1 MPSDIAASL
10 PLLVLSGGP
19 YETGLQY
26 GHLMRREIL
35 AAVAA
40 EAWAIGPLLAA
51 VGMSARQVSDRVQR
65 LGGLLPADVHDELRG
80 ISDATG
86 VARETLLAHTL
97 TLDILSGAP
106 IGCSQFAAFGRAT
119 RGGSMIHGHNL
130 DVPYR
135 SLAQFVRPMCVV
147 YRRTGRIPYASITFW
162 PAALGVCSG
171 INAEGLSLGVNVPVA
186 PMDERDFAPLTFQNR
201 EVLSRSSTMAAAI
214 DVLTGTQRGGNW
226 NLMLAHRSGQARVW
240 EQAGVYSGHCLSDPD
255 RDFVVSTNHFVAA
268 HEAATGHDGIVLAM
282 LQEMQED
289 SICRHRRLDGL
300 VAEHHGHIDVERAV
314 DFLRDCHDGGLST
327 SPNMRTICR
336 VDNVLSMVY
345 APGELALDLA
355 AGREPAALQP
365 RRRLRLREHFI
376 DRIELAE
383 RPPDV
388 AFPMRGEPD
397 GEGRRRRTFDVGEDL
412 YLREHR
418 VNGVPVLPGAAAI
431 EWLAEVAAADRDG
444 DVAEI
449 LDVSLDRFIRVR
461 HEQPTHAYVRCQG
474 AGGVY
479 ALTAHA
485 DLMHPRG
492 AVLRAGVPHY
502 HARVLL
508 GAREPRRI
516 DEGFGDEPGLDGEI
530 PFSRSYVDD
539 AYFHVGS
546 LFRIVEWIRFLNP
559 REAIAALRVPDPV
572 GYYASV
578 PRARFWVD
586 PFVLD
591 ACFQAAGT
599 LGILHNARAPV
610 PRGLRR
616 LRLGV
621 DPRPGERLLCR
632 ALLIREAQDVL
643 YYDFTV
649 WNQSGEVCMSADDYA
664 SNNVDAYT
672 PSQTAHLINGL
683 DPAGRLR
690 RMRSVAHV

>member
-1 MPSDIAASL
+1 M
-10 PLLVLSGGP
+10 
-19 YETGLQY
+19 
-26 GHLMRREIL
+26 HREIL

-40 EAWAIGPLLAA
+40 EAQALWPMLAAIG
-51 VGMSARQVSDRVQR
+51 MTARQVSDRVTP
-65 LGGLLPADVHDELRG
+65 LGALLPADVHDELRG

-86 VARETLLAHTL
+86 VARETLLYHTL

-119 RGGSMIHGHNL
+119 RGGSTIHGHNL

-171 INAEGLSLGVNVPVA
+171 MNAEGLSLGVNVPVA
-186 PMDERDFAPLTFQNR
+186 PMDPRDYYPLTFQNR
-201 EVLSRSSTMAAAI
+201 EVLSRSSTMSAALG
-214 DVLTGTQRGGNW
+214 VLAGTHRGGNW

-240 EQAGVYSGHCLSDPD
+240 EQACAYSGQCTPDPAG
-255 RDFVVSTNHFVAA
+255 DFVVSTNHFVSA
-268 HEAATGHDGIVLAM
+268 HEAATGHDAIVLEM

-289 SICRHRRLDGL
+289 SICRHRRLGRL
-300 VAEHHGHIDVERAV
+300 IAEHHGRIDVDKAV
-314 DFLRDCHDGGLST
+314 EFLRDCQDGELTTAPS
-327 SPNMRTICR
+327 MRTICR
-336 VDNVLSMVY
+336 ADNVLSMVY
-345 APGELALDLA
+345 ESADLLLDLA
-355 AGREPAALQP
+355 AGREPAALEP
-365 RRRLRLREHFI
+365 RRRLHLGEHFM
-376 DRIELAE
+376 DRIELGNS
-383 RPPDV
+383 PPR
-388 AFPMRGEPD
+388 ASFPMQGEPD
-397 GEGRRRRTFDVGEDL
+397 GDGRRRRTFDISEDV
-412 YLREHR
+412 YLREHL

-431 EWLAEVAAADRDG
+431 EWLAEVAAADRRR

-461 HEQPTHAYVRCQG
+461 GEQPTHAYVTYQG
-474 AGGVY
+474 AGDAY
-479 ALTAHA
+479 ELTAHA
-485 DLMHPRG
+485 DLLHPRG
-492 AVLRAGVPHY
+492 TVLRAGVPHY

-516 DEGFGDEPGLDGEI
+516 DAGFGDAPGLDGEI

-539 AYFHVGS
+539 AYFHVGAP
-546 LFRIVEWIRFLNP
+546 FRIVEWIRYVNP
-559 REAIAALRVPDPV
+559 REAIAALRVPEPV

-586 PFVLD
+586 PFILD

-599 LGILHNARAPV
+599 LGILHNAKAPV

-632 ALLIREAQDVL
+632 ALLVREAHDVL

-649 WNQSGEVCMSADDYA
+649 WNASGEVCMSADDYT

-672 PSQTAHLINGL
+672 ASQTAHLINSL

-690 RMRSVAHV
+690 RIRSVSHV